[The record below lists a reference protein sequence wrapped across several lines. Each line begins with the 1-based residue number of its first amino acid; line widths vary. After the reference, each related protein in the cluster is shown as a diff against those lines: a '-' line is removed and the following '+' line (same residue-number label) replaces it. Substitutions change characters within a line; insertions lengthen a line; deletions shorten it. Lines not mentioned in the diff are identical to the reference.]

1 MDDRLFAVPRT
12 DQDSPAAA
20 AADNTSDNESR
31 PTAAYG
37 RCHITGCLCTMFTGG
52 WSTCQTSG
60 CGHHFD
66 SHH

>member
-1 MDDRLFAVPRT
+1 MDDRLFEAHCTR
-12 DQDSPAAA
+12 QDTMTAASENETRPA
-20 AADNTSDNESR
+20 
-31 PTAAYG
+31 AAYG

-66 SHH
+66 SHG